1 MTDNQENKLEEIV
14 ELPATEQ
21 PKPKEKKAPK
31 KPISIGLDVGT
42 MNIVCARSDIK
53 EVKMTRNVFL
63 PLNSDDISISEL
75 ADISYVES
83 DDGDLYIIGEDA
95 FRFGNMFGQQVSR
108 PMESGLISPKEIAA
122 IDVLTLIVKSLI
134 GPVKD
139 KEAYCS
145 YSVPAEA
152 IDESRSVTYHERVFG
167 RILSTLGV
175 NYSPVNEGMAI
186 IYSECQKEKFSGV
199 GISFGAGMVNTAV
212 SYKGV
217 EVLKFSTARSGD
229 WVDKCA
235 GESLGIVPNRITSLK
250 EKHLNFESSYTKISN
265 KKTRRVVEALEYY
278 YSALIDYTI
287 QKLSQEFD
295 AKVDIEIDE
304 KLPIVISGGTTKPK
318 GFLNLFQENLN
329 KKELPFEVSEVRQA
343 NDPLTCV
350 ARGLLIKTSADVGD

>member
-1 MTDNQENKLEEIV
+1 MTDKQDPKPIIPETIPESKPE
-14 ELPATEQ
+14 
-21 PKPKEKKAPK
+21 PKPKITKS
-31 KPISIGLDVGT
+31 KPISVGLDVGT

-53 EVKMTRNVFL
+53 EIKMTRNVFL
-63 PLNSDDISISEL
+63 PLNKDDISISEL
-75 ADISYVES
+75 TDISYVES
-83 DDGDLYIIGEDA
+83 EDGDLFIIGEDA

-122 IDVLTLIVKSLI
+122 IDVLTLMVKNLI
-134 GPVKD
+134 GPVKNT
-139 KEAYCS
+139 EAYCS
-145 YSVPAEA
+145 YSIPAEA
-152 IDESRSVTYHERVFG
+152 IDETRSVTYHERVFG

-175 NYSPVNEGMAI
+175 NHSPVNEGMAI

-235 GESLGIVPNRITSLK
+235 GESLGIVPNRVTSLK
-250 EKHLNFESSYTKISN
+250 EKHLNFESSFTKIPN

-278 YSALIDYTI
+278 YTSLIDYTI
-287 QKLSQEFD
+287 QKLSKEFD
-295 AKVDIEIDE
+295 DKVDIEIDE
-304 KLPIVISGGTTKPK
+304 KLPLVISGGTTQPK
-318 GFLNLFQENLN
+318 GFLNLFKESLS
-329 KKELPFEVSEVRQA
+329 KRELPFEISEVRQA
-343 NDPLTCV
+343 KDPLTCV